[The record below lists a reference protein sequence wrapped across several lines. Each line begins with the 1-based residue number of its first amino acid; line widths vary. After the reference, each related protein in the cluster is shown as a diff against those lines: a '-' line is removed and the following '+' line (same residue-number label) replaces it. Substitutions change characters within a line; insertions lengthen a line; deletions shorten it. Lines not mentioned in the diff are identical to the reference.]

1 MNKVYIVEDESVLR
15 DLYRDYFALALP
27 EFELVGMGEDGC
39 QAMRDCRDLQ
49 PDLVLLDI
57 MLPEI
62 SGLELLKIIKEQNPA
77 AKVGFLT
84 GSVCPDSINEAVRG
98 GADGFIEKAGGLEQ
112 LKTALS
118 AIFSGEKYFSPNV
131 LRQVKIYNASA
142 SFAAA
147 PAC

>member
-1 MNKVYIVEDESVLR
+1 MNKVYIVEAESVLR
-15 DLYRDYFALALP
+15 DLYSDYFALALP
-27 EFELVGMGEDGC
+27 EFELVGMAEDGC
-39 QAMRDCRDLQ
+39 RVLRDCRDLQ

-84 GSVCPDSINEAVRG
+84 GSVCPDTINEAVRG

-112 LKTALS
+112 LKTALCS
-118 AIFSGEKYFSPNV
+118 IFSGEKYFSPNV
-131 LRQVKIYNASA
+131 LRQVKIYNASD
-142 SFAAA
+142 SLAAA
-147 PAC
+147 PA